1 MCLSQITL
9 TQEYFLGFSTMNWKM
24 NQVNAVDLPV
34 ALGQTD
40 HKRLKQSFATV
51 TALSNMSD
59 EQ

>member
-1 MCLSQITL
+1 
-9 TQEYFLGFSTMNWKM
+9 MNWKT
-24 NQVNAVDLPV
+24 NQVNAVDLPI

-59 EQ
+59 ER